1 MNKYKRYLN
10 ELNAELYERLK
21 HNTVLV
27 SGTGSGKTTL
37 IMSHAKR
44 KVAEGKT
51 VIVVMP
57 TRGLVENKA
66 AKDNSTE
73 VVYAYGKEAAQKLRG
88 GAEIIVTVY
97 DTLVYLLQRDIFG
110 ECTIYIDEAHKLLT
124 DAGFRQETLEGLL
137 TIRKEGRFEV
147 ILMTA
152 TPAALEDMG
161 FDIVKVEKEG
171 PKEIKPVYYFDTG
184 NHRPET
190 VAKQIID
197 RADET
202 TLNIYRLQDKAA
214 IDRCVEYSQSKGR
227 VALAIYSDKEDGEAN
242 LDTINALAPEE
253 LAKLKKAIIDPKVTD
268 LFGTSFI
275 EEGLDFTA
283 GKRKTVSHLLP
294 ENIVSSSKEIKGNY
308 ARAESVVQ
316 CPARVRDVKDAEI
329 RVYGRFGTS
338 DGDRT
343 ARKLQREAQEGD
355 PEYIVEAAAKWTED
369 CHNYTPEATDNA
381 LRKYSHR
388 VVQAGV
394 YQIDTSRADKSKKDR
409 PPYLLANVA
418 NGHETMLKR
427 IEAIDIDEVLRYLG
441 LEKGTEPLNRSQS
454 NAARKLLISAENAR
468 IGGLDVELFYT
479 DRGFEAKTM
488 ENLSQVVKCFSTA
501 ETDSCP
507 ALRFLFIEAYKRGK
521 ILKEEFKRL
530 SPSEQ
535 QMLKTFCIQIAGT
548 PKSQF
553 SESSLKRQNI
563 KINRFKDWRVKLDGV
578 LGPLGIP
585 DEDVN
590 QTLELCL

>member
-1 MNKYKRYLN
+1 MHKYKRYIQ
-10 ELNAELYERLK
+10 ELDAELYERLK

-37 IMSHAKR
+37 IMKHAER

-66 AKDNSTE
+66 AKDSSSK
-73 VVYAYGKEAAQKLRG
+73 VDYAYGKEAAKKLRG
-88 GAEIIVTVY
+88 GAKIIVTVY

-110 ECTIYIDEAHKLLT
+110 ECTIYIDEAHKIIT

-152 TPAALEDMG
+152 TPAALEDMD

-171 PKEIKPVYYFDTG
+171 PKKIKPVHYFDTG

-190 VAKQIID
+190 VARQIID

-227 VALAIYSDKEDGEAN
+227 VALAIYSDKEDGDTN

-253 LAKLKKAIIDPKVTD
+253 LAKLKKAIIDSKVTD
-268 LFGTSFI
+268 LFGTSYI

-283 GKRKTVSHLLP
+283 GERKTVSHLLP
-294 ENIVSSSKEIKGNY
+294 ENIGSSSKEIKGNY
-308 ARAESVVQ
+308 SRPESVVQ
-316 CPARVRDVKDAEI
+316 LPARIRDVEDVEI

-343 ARKLQREAQEGD
+343 TRKLQREAREGD

-388 VVQAGV
+388 VVQEGV

-427 IEAIDIDEVLRYLG
+427 IEAIDIDKVLEYLK
-441 LEKGTEPLNRSQS
+441 LERGTEPLNRSQS
-454 NAARKLLISAENAR
+454 NAARKLLICAENAR

-479 DRGFEAKTM
+479 DRGFEAKTL
-488 ENLSQVVKCFSTA
+488 ENLSQVVKCFSTS

-553 SESSLKRQNI
+553 SESSLNRQNI

-578 LGPLGIP
+578 IGPLGIP

-590 QTLELCL
+590 QSLELCL